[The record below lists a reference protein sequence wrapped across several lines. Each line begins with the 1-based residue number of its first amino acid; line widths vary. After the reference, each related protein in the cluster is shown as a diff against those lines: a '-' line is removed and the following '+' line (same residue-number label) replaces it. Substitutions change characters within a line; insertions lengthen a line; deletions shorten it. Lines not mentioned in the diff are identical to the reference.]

1 MIREMG
7 HIMMCHIFALGFR
20 SSGRFLAP
28 IAAKFFTPMPPKPQ
42 QQLGEDGWQSFLGR
56 KVLPSE
62 VKKAIEESTHSK
74 RFLAVIDPETGIC
87 QMQCRGC
94 KKNLSAANIYQTARS
109 HAETCNQLNMET
121 AEKLIY
127 DKANMRDEEEGC

>member
-1 MIREMG
+1 MSHHRFRVSVIGALSSPNRG
-7 HIMMCHIFALGFR
+7 QIFA
-20 SSGRFLAP
+20 
-28 IAAKFFTPMPPKPQ
+28 PMPPKPQ
-42 QQLGEDGWQSFLGR
+42 QQFGEDGRQSFFLGC

-74 RFLAVIDPETGIC
+74 RFLAVIDHAGIC

-109 HAETCNQLNMET
+109 HADLQPTQHGDSGAADL
-121 AEKLIY
+121 
-127 DKANMRDEEEGC
+127 